1 MAQQTENDSL
11 APKTSEQK
19 INELLGI
26 KDDQSIDDFL
36 DGLQTDANEIK
47 DTMSHLDDGV
57 KNSLEAVDQKLDEL
71 KKTGNAPEALVDMD
85 ASMKE
90 VEDLIQVAKQLFKH
104 VHASLV
110 TCDLV
115 DPEAIQAA
123 AKLLESIHI
132 NISEFIS
139 LYKDKQRYV
148 DKIRVMVFQQE
159 QKKELMAIKHK
170 YDMELKQLNGKND
183 EPIDLDNL
191 AAYSQEQIVKLL
203 DDKGKED

>member
-1 MAQQTENDSL
+1 MNEDL
-11 APKTSEQK
+11 PKTSAQK

-26 KDDQSIDDFL
+26 KDDQSVDDFL
-36 DGLQTDANEIK
+36 DSLQTDAAEIQS
-47 DTMSHLDDGV
+47 TMKQLDDGV
-57 KNSLEAVDQKLDEL
+57 KSSLDDVDQKLQQF
-71 KKTGNAPEALVDMD
+71 KKDGNAPELLTDMN

-90 VEDLIQVAKQLFKH
+90 VEDLIQIAKQLFKH

-123 AKLLESIHI
+123 AKLLEGIHI
-132 NISEFIS
+132 NIAEFIS

-148 DKIRVMVFQQE
+148 DKIRVMMFQQE
-159 QKKELMAIKHK
+159 QKKELMALKHK
-170 YDMELKQLNGKND
+170 YDMELKQLNQSD
-183 EPIDLDNL
+183 DPIDIENL

-203 DDKGKED
+203 DDKGKD

>member
-1 MAQQTENDSL
+1 MTMDQMTDNVH
-11 APKTSEQK
+11 KTSEQK

-26 KDDQSIDDFL
+26 KDDQSVDEFL
-36 DGLQTDANEIK
+36 DGIQADATEIQ
-47 DTMSHLDDGV
+47 DTMNHLDDGV
-57 KNSLEAVDQKLDEL
+57 KSSLEAVDQKLDEL
-71 KKTGNAPEALVDMD
+71 KKSGNAPEALVDMD
-85 ASMKE
+85 SSMKE

-123 AKLLESIHI
+123 AKLLEGIHI
-132 NISEFIS
+132 NIAEFIS

-170 YDMELKQLNGKND
+170 YDMELKQLNGNGED
-183 EPIDLDNL
+183 PIDIENM
-191 AAYSQEQIVKLL
+191 AVYSQEQIVKLL
-203 DDKGKED
+203 DDKGKDD

>member
-1 MAQQTENDSL
+1 MTMDQMTDNVH
-11 APKTSEQK
+11 KTSEQK

-26 KDDQSIDDFL
+26 KDDQSVDEFL
-36 DGLQTDANEIK
+36 DGIQADATEIQ
-47 DTMSHLDDGV
+47 DTMNHLDDGV
-57 KNSLEAVDQKLDEL
+57 KSSLEAVDQKLDEL
-71 KKTGNAPEALVDMD
+71 KKNGNAPEALVDMD
-85 ASMKE
+85 SSMKE

-123 AKLLESIHI
+123 AKLLEGIHI
-132 NISEFIS
+132 NIAEFIS

-170 YDMELKQLNGKND
+170 YDMELKQLNGD
-183 EPIDLDNL
+183 GEDPIDIENM
-191 AAYSQEQIVKLL
+191 AVYSQEQIVKLL
-203 DDKGKED
+203 DDKGKDD

>member
-1 MAQQTENDSL
+1 MTMDNQSDN

-36 DGLQTDANEIK
+36 DGLQTDTNEIQ
-47 DTMSHLDDGV
+47 DAMSHLDDGV
-57 KNSLEAVDQKLDEL
+57 KSSLSAVDQKIDEL
-71 KKTGNAPEALVDMD
+71 KTSGNAPEALVDMD
-85 ASMKE
+85 SSMKE
-90 VEDLIQVAKQLFKH
+90 VEDLIQIAKQLFKH

-123 AKLLESIHI
+123 AKLLEGIHI
-132 NISEFIS
+132 NIAEFIS
-139 LYKDKQRYV
+139 MYKERQRYV
-148 DKIRVMVFQQE
+148 DKIRIMVFQQE

-170 YDMELKQLNGKND
+170 YDMELKQLNSGD
-183 EPIDLDNL
+183 DPIDIDNL

-203 DDKGKED
+203 DDKGKD

>member
-1 MAQQTENDSL
+1 MTMDQMTDNNH
-11 APKTSEQK
+11 KTSEQK

-26 KDDQSIDDFL
+26 KDDQSIDEFL
-36 DGLQTDANEIK
+36 DDIQTDATEIQ
-47 DTMSHLDDGV
+47 DTMNHLDDGV
-57 KNSLEAVDQKLDEL
+57 KNSLEAVDQKLDEI
-71 KKTGNAPEALVDMD
+71 KKSGNAPEALVDMNS
-85 ASMKE
+85 SMKE

-123 AKLLESIHI
+123 AKLLEGIHI
-132 NISEFIS
+132 NIAEFIS
-139 LYKDKQRYV
+139 LYKDKQRYI

-170 YDMELKQLNGKND
+170 YDMELKQLNGNGD
-183 EPIDLDNL
+183 DPIDIDNM
-191 AAYSQEQIVKLL
+191 AVYSQEQIVKLL
-203 DDKGKED
+203 DDKGKDD

>member
-1 MAQQTENDSL
+1 MTMDNQSDN

-36 DGLQTDANEIK
+36 DGLQTDTNEIQ
-47 DTMSHLDDGV
+47 DAMSHLDDGV
-57 KNSLEAVDQKLDEL
+57 KSSLNAVDQKLDEL
-71 KKTGNAPEALVDMD
+71 KTARNAPEALVDMD
-85 ASMKE
+85 SSMKE
-90 VEDLIQVAKQLFKH
+90 VEDLIQIAKQLFKH

-123 AKLLESIHI
+123 AKLLEGIHI
-132 NISEFIS
+132 NIAEFIS
-139 LYKDKQRYV
+139 MYKERQRYV
-148 DKIRVMVFQQE
+148 DKIRIMVFQQE

-170 YDMELKQLNGKND
+170 YDMELKQLNSGD
-183 EPIDLDNL
+183 DPIDVDNL

-203 DDKGKED
+203 DDKGKD

>member
-1 MAQQTENDSL
+1 MDQMTDNVH
-11 APKTSEQK
+11 KTSEQK

-26 KDDQSIDDFL
+26 KDDQSVDEFL
-36 DGLQTDANEIK
+36 DGIQADATEIQ
-47 DTMSHLDDGV
+47 DTMNHLDDGV
-57 KNSLEAVDQKLDEL
+57 KSSLEAVDQKLNEL
-71 KKTGNAPEALVDMD
+71 KKNGNAPEALVDMD
-85 ASMKE
+85 SSMKE

-123 AKLLESIHI
+123 AKLLEGIHI
-132 NISEFIS
+132 NIAEFIS

-148 DKIRVMVFQQE
+148 DKIRIMVFQQE

-170 YDMELKQLNGKND
+170 YDMELKQLNGNGED
-183 EPIDLDNL
+183 PIDIENM
-191 AAYSQEQIVKLL
+191 AVYSQEQIVKLL
-203 DDKGKED
+203 DDKGKDD

>member
-1 MAQQTENDSL
+1 MTMDNQSDAAL
-11 APKTSEQK
+11 KTSEQK

-36 DGLQTDANEIK
+36 DGLQTDTNEIQ
-47 DTMSHLDDGV
+47 DAMSHLDDGV
-57 KNSLEAVDQKLDEL
+57 KSSLSAVDQKLDEL
-71 KKTGNAPEALVDMD
+71 KTSGNAPEALVDMD
-85 ASMKE
+85 SSMKE
-90 VEDLIQVAKQLFKH
+90 VEDLIQIAKQLFKH

-123 AKLLESIHI
+123 AKLLEGIHI
-132 NISEFIS
+132 NIAEFIS
-139 LYKDKQRYV
+139 MYKERQRYV
-148 DKIRVMVFQQE
+148 DKIRIMVFQQE

-170 YDMELKQLNGKND
+170 YDMELKQLNSGD
-183 EPIDLDNL
+183 DPIDVDNL

-203 DDKGKED
+203 DDKGKD

>member
-1 MAQQTENDSL
+1 MTMDNQSDT

-36 DGLQTDANEIK
+36 DGLQTDSNEIQ
-47 DTMSHLDDGV
+47 DTMNHLDDGV
-57 KNSLEAVDQKLDEL
+57 KSSLSAVDQKLDEL
-71 KKTGNAPEALVDMD
+71 KTSGNAPEALVDMD
-85 ASMKE
+85 SSMKE
-90 VEDLIQVAKQLFKH
+90 VEDLIQIAKQLFKH

-123 AKLLESIHI
+123 AKLLEGIHI
-132 NISEFIS
+132 NIAEFIS
-139 LYKDKQRYV
+139 MYKERQRYV
-148 DKIRVMVFQQE
+148 DKIRILVFQQE

-170 YDMELKQLNGKND
+170 YDMELKQLNNSD
-183 EPIDLDNL
+183 DPIDVDNL

-203 DDKGKED
+203 DDKGKD

>member
-1 MAQQTENDSL
+1 MTMDQMTDNVY
-11 APKTSEQK
+11 KTSEQK

-26 KDDQSIDDFL
+26 KDDQSVDEFL
-36 DGLQTDANEIK
+36 DGIQADATEIQ
-47 DTMSHLDDGV
+47 DTMNHLDDGV
-57 KNSLEAVDQKLDEL
+57 KSSLEAVDQKLDEL
-71 KKTGNAPEALVDMD
+71 KKNGNAPEALVDMD
-85 ASMKE
+85 SSMKE

-123 AKLLESIHI
+123 AKLLEGIHI
-132 NISEFIS
+132 NIAEFIS

-170 YDMELKQLNGKND
+170 YDMELKQLNGNGED
-183 EPIDLDNL
+183 PIDIENM
-191 AAYSQEQIVKLL
+191 AVYSQEQIVKLL
-203 DDKGKED
+203 DDKGKDD

>member
-1 MAQQTENDSL
+1 MTMDQMTDNVH
-11 APKTSEQK
+11 KTSEQK

-26 KDDQSIDDFL
+26 KDDQSVDEFL
-36 DGLQTDANEIK
+36 DGIQADATEIQ
-47 DTMSHLDDGV
+47 DTMNHLDDGV
-57 KNSLEAVDQKLDEL
+57 KSSLEAVDQKLDEL
-71 KKTGNAPEALVDMD
+71 KKNGNAPEALVDMD
-85 ASMKE
+85 SSMKE

-123 AKLLESIHI
+123 AKLLEGIHI
-132 NISEFIS
+132 NIAEFIS
-139 LYKDKQRYV
+139 LYKDKQKYV
-148 DKIRVMVFQQE
+148 DKIRIMVFQQE

-170 YDMELKQLNGKND
+170 YDMELKQLNGNGED
-183 EPIDLDNL
+183 PIDIENM

-203 DDKGKED
+203 DDKGKDD

>member
-1 MAQQTENDSL
+1 MTMDQMSDNAH
-11 APKTSEQK
+11 KTSEQK

-26 KDDQSIDDFL
+26 KDDQSVDEFL
-36 DGLQTDANEIK
+36 DGIQADATEIQ
-47 DTMSHLDDGV
+47 DTMNHLDDGV
-57 KNSLEAVDQKLDEL
+57 KSSLEAVDQKLDEL
-71 KKTGNAPEALVDMD
+71 KKNGNAPEALVDMD
-85 ASMKE
+85 SSMKE

-104 VHASLV
+104 VHTSLV

-123 AKLLESIHI
+123 AKLLEGIHI
-132 NISEFIS
+132 NIAEFIS

-170 YDMELKQLNGKND
+170 YDMELKQLNGNGED
-183 EPIDLDNL
+183 PIDIENM
-191 AAYSQEQIVKLL
+191 AVYSQEQIVKLL
-203 DDKGKED
+203 DDKGKDD

>member
-1 MAQQTENDSL
+1 MTMDQMTDNVH
-11 APKTSEQK
+11 KTSEQK

-26 KDDQSIDDFL
+26 KDDQSVDEFL
-36 DGLQTDANEIK
+36 DGIQADATEIQ
-47 DTMSHLDDGV
+47 DTMNHLDDGV
-57 KNSLEAVDQKLDEL
+57 KSSLEAVDQKLDEL
-71 KKTGNAPEALVDMD
+71 KKNGNAPEALVDMD
-85 ASMKE
+85 SSMKE

-104 VHASLV
+104 VHTSLV

-123 AKLLESIHI
+123 AKLLEGIHI
-132 NISEFIS
+132 NIAEFIS

-170 YDMELKQLNGKND
+170 YDMELKQLNGNGED
-183 EPIDLDNL
+183 PIDIENM

-203 DDKGKED
+203 DDKGKDD

>member
-1 MAQQTENDSL
+1 MTMDNQSDT

-36 DGLQTDANEIK
+36 DGLQTDSNEIQ
-47 DTMSHLDDGV
+47 DTMNHLDDGV
-57 KNSLEAVDQKLDEL
+57 KSSLSAVDQKLDEL
-71 KKTGNAPEALVDMD
+71 KTSGNAPEALVDMD
-85 ASMKE
+85 SSMKE
-90 VEDLIQVAKQLFKH
+90 VEDLIQIAKQLFKH

-123 AKLLESIHI
+123 AKLLEGIHI
-132 NISEFIS
+132 NIAEFIS
-139 LYKDKQRYV
+139 MYKERQRYV
-148 DKIRVMVFQQE
+148 DKIRILVFQQE

-170 YDMELKQLNGKND
+170 YDMELKQLNSND
-183 EPIDLDNL
+183 DPIDVDNL

-203 DDKGKED
+203 DDKGKD

>member
-1 MAQQTENDSL
+1 MTMDQMTDNVH
-11 APKTSEQK
+11 KTSEQK

-26 KDDQSIDDFL
+26 KDDQSVDEFL
-36 DGLQTDANEIK
+36 DGIQADATEIQ
-47 DTMSHLDDGV
+47 DTMNHLDDGV
-57 KNSLEAVDQKLDEL
+57 KSSLEAVDQKLDEL
-71 KKTGNAPEALVDMD
+71 KKNGNAPEALVDMD
-85 ASMKE
+85 SSMKE

-104 VHASLV
+104 VHTSLV

-123 AKLLESIHI
+123 AKLLEGIHI
-132 NISEFIS
+132 NIAEFIS

-170 YDMELKQLNGKND
+170 YDMELKQLNGNGED
-183 EPIDLDNL
+183 PIDIENM
-191 AAYSQEQIVKLL
+191 AVYSQEQIVKLL
-203 DDKGKED
+203 DDKGKDD